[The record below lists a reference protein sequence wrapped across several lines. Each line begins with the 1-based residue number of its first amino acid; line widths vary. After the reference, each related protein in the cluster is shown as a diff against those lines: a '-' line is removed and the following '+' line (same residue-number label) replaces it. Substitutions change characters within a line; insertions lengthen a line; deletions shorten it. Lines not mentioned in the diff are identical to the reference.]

1 MLVNLSKKKKQ
12 YNEQKRNETIAY
24 HVTVYSPDSGIVGNK
39 SDGNP
44 PKKNYICLFSLFFIL
59 LMGTICHPLYV
70 NGERK
75 REIFFYPAAGIVAVS
90 RLIGLCVFKL
100 SSSTLVPFPVP
111 STQNWY
117 PC

>member
-1 MLVNLSKKKKQ
+1 
-12 YNEQKRNETIAY
+12 
-24 HVTVYSPDSGIVGNK
+24 VTVYSPGSGIVGNK

-44 PKKNYICLFSLFFIL
+44 PKKKNYIRLFSLFFI

-70 NGERK
+70 IGERK
-75 REIFFYPAAGIVAVS
+75 HEIFFYPEAGIVAVS
-90 RLIGLCVFKL
+90 RLIGLCVFKS